1 MNMEISVLMEEFK
14 SKYKVRMIICLL
26 TLTIFSSCNNKST
39 TAEKT
44 ESTIVLDSALML
56 PDFTISTIE
65 DSTMFSS
72 SSISKEGIILLKY
85 FSPDCNHCQDEAK
98 IYVSKKDSLMNIRTI
113 WVSGNWA
120 PIDSIRKFVD
130 TYQLAQVNPV
140 VIGKEANNYLLSNY
154 KIRRIPYN
162 LLFID
167 NQLVK
172 EYSKL
177 DFNELIAINNG
188 DFVLDSVTMVK

>member
-1 MNMEISVLMEEFK
+1 MNMEISVLIEEFK
-14 SKYKVRMIICLL
+14 NKYKVRMIIYLL
-26 TLTIFSSCNNKST
+26 TVTIFSGCNNRTT

-44 ESTIVLDSALML
+44 EEPIELDSTLML
-56 PDFTISTIE
+56 PDFTISTVE
-65 DSTMFSS
+65 DSTIFSS

-85 FSPDCNHCQDEAK
+85 FSPDCNHCQDEAE

-113 WVSGNWA
+113 WISGNWA
-120 PIDSIRKFVD
+120 PLDSIRKFVE
-130 TYQLAQVNPV
+130 TYQLAQVSPI

-162 LLFID
+162 LVFID
-167 NQLVK
+167 NQLIK

-188 DFVLDSVTMVK
+188 DFVLDSVTMVE

>member
-44 ESTIVLDSALML
+44 ESPIVLDSALML

-188 DFVLDSVTMVK
+188 DVVLDSVTMVK

>member
-1 MNMEISVLMEEFK
+1 MEISVLIEEFK
-14 SKYKVRMIICLL
+14 NKYKVRMIIYLL
-26 TLTIFSSCNNKST
+26 TVTIFSGCNNRTT

-44 ESTIVLDSALML
+44 EEPIELDSTLML
-56 PDFTISTIE
+56 PDFTISTVE
-65 DSTMFSS
+65 DSTIFSS

-85 FSPDCNHCQDEAK
+85 FSPDCNHCQDEAE

-113 WVSGNWA
+113 WISGNWA
-120 PIDSIRKFVD
+120 PLDSIRKFVE
-130 TYQLAQVNPV
+130 TYQLAQVSPI

-162 LLFID
+162 LVFID
-167 NQLVK
+167 NQLIK

-188 DFVLDSVTMVK
+188 DFVLDSVTMVE